1 MSTLAGRVLSDEA
14 TWSALILIW
23 SSRHLQSVNSLCYH
37 PLHVNYNIRRQLAV
51 LISDTQAQITKLQ
64 VFISTK
70 QHWNYFTIF
79 SGCIPTLLHQ
89 PYLTM
94 SVGEWR
100 KLNVKVYLYDLS
112 ITLTRLSWGPSISTA
127 HLQQRSGRNDCCH
140 VIEGRHFGI
149 NTHRPVW

>member
-14 TWSALILIW
+14 TWSTLILSW

-70 QHWNYFTIF
+70 QHWNYLTIF

-94 SVGEWR
+94 SVRE
-100 KLNVKVYLYDLS
+100 
-112 ITLTRLSWGPSISTA
+112 
-127 HLQQRSGRNDCCH
+127 
-140 VIEGRHFGI
+140 
-149 NTHRPVW
+149 